1 MPIVEK
7 LNVPVINDFRSK
19 DVQLGGQGAPL
30 VPIGDRLLFGNHAAC
45 VNLGGFMNVSMEH
58 KGNRIA
64 MDVCPFNIVM
74 NEWAREKGKNYDEGG
89 KLATLGKLN
98 QNLLNELNAI
108 PFYNEFKARSLGR
121 EWVEEVIQPKIK
133 SDIPRNDLLHTW
145 IRHSVYQLKKLL
157 DEFNVQG
164 SILMTGGGVYNDF
177 FISEL
182 KKSVNNQIVIPTNDL
197 INFKEALIF
206 AFLGVLNL
214 RGEINTL
221 KSVTGAR
228 EDSIGGVLHQ
238 P

>member
-1 MPIVEK
+1 MWNITGKVS
-7 LNVPVINDFRSK
+7 VINDFRSK
-19 DVQLGGQGAPL
+19 DVKFGGQGAPL
-30 VPIGDRLLFGNHAAC
+30 VPIGDRLLFGEYGAC
-45 VNLGGFMNVSMEH
+45 VNLGGFMNISMEH
-58 KGNRIA
+58 NGNRIA

-74 NEWAREKGKNYDEGG
+74 NEWANLEGKDYDEGG
-89 KLATLGKLN
+89 KMAASGILN
-98 QNLLNELNAI
+98 HELMDELNAI
-108 PFYNEFKARSLGR
+108 PFYHGFKARSLGR
-121 EWVEEVIQPKIK
+121 EWVEEVIRPKIK
-133 SDIPRNDLLHTW
+133 SDMPIIDLLHTW
-145 IRHSVYQLKKLL
+145 IRHSVHQLKRLS

-164 SILMTGGGVYNDF
+164 PILMTGGGAYNDF

-182 KKSVNNQIVIPTNDL
+182 KKSVNNEIVIPSNDL

-214 RGEINTL
+214 REEINTL